1 MNREIDKMLSAEW
14 IRSEANVWK
23 GIFMKSDMGIGMVK
37 GLGGDRL
44 EAIAVV
50 GTDPQE
56 DLYRP
61 RAVVGQWLLSEKQRY
76 DSMLVKS

>member
-1 MNREIDKMLSAEW
+1 MNREIDKTMSADW

-23 GIFMKSDMGIGMVK
+23 GICVKSDMGIGIVK

-44 EAIAVV
+44 AAIAVV

-61 RAVVGQWLLSEKQRY
+61 GAVVSR
-76 DSMLVKS
+76 